1 MVRLIFF
8 VFCFV
13 VFLFVEKKLF
23 SDDDDASFF
32 SQSKRGTAS
41 VNWDVVADL
50 GYGESLVVVGNQSA
64 LGSGNVE
71 NGLSLVTSKE
81 YWYVVGFSLS
91 RAAYPKISNPNS
103 KKKC

>member
-50 GYGESLVVVGNQSA
+50 GYGESLVVVGNQKGSVGIGHLVSILFRRFSS
-64 LGSGNVE
+64 LGLLMLMLMVMR
-71 NGLSLVTSKE
+71 LVRVS
-81 YWYVVGFSLS
+81 
-91 RAAYPKISNPNS
+91 
-103 KKKC
+103 